1 MLGFLSA
8 RAITGLETV
17 VAGVYRRSISVAGRH
32 GWVSVE
38 PGVGD
43 WLEVTVDFPEPA
55 AMPEIERRLR
65 RMFDLDAVPEVINA
79 QLSQAPLMAQL
90 VAARPGL
97 RLPGTWDGLELAMRA
112 VLGQQITVVAAIR
125 LAGKLVAQYGQA
137 VQTPHAGITHLF
149 PTPEVLAAADLATLG
164 MPKAR
169 GRTLSGVAQA
179 LLDDPQLFQP
189 KASLKDGVARLVAQ
203 YGQALQTPHAG
214 ITHLFPTPEV
224 LAAADLATL
233 GMPKARGRTLSGVA
247 QALLD
252 DPQLF
257 QPKASLKDGV
267 ARLVALPGIGEWT
280 AQYIAM
286 RQLREADAFAPG
298 DIGLINALAALEGG
312 PVSARQL
319 LARAEAWRPLRAYA
333 AQHLWTSLNRGD

>member
-1 MLGFLSA
+1 MRLAYQPPYDWAAMLGFLSA

-32 GWVSVE
+32 GWISVE
-38 PGVGD
+38 PGAGD

-79 QLSQAPLMAQL
+79 QLAQDPLMAQL
-90 VAARPGL
+90 VVARPGL
-97 RLPGTWDGLELAMRA
+97 RLPGTWDGLELAIRA

-137 VQTPHAGITHLF
+137 LPTPHAGITHLF

-179 LLDDPQLFQP
+179 LLDDPQLF
-189 KASLKDGVARLVAQ
+189 
-203 YGQALQTPHAG
+203 
-214 ITHLFPTPEV
+214 E
-224 LAAADLATL
+224 
-233 GMPKARGRTLSGVA
+233 
-247 QALLD
+247 
-252 DPQLF
+252 
-257 QPKASLKDGV
+257 PKASLKDGV

-333 AQHLWTSLNRGD
+333 AQHLWTTL

>member
-1 MLGFLSA
+1 MRLAYQPPYDWAAMLGFLSV

-17 VAGVYRRSISVAGRH
+17 VAGVYRRSISVAGIH
-32 GWVSVE
+32 GWISVE
-38 PGVGD
+38 PGAGD
-43 WLEVTVDFPEPA
+43 WLEVTVDFPEPG

-79 QLSQAPLMAQL
+79 KLAQDPLMAQL

-97 RLPGTWDGLELAMRA
+97 RLPGTWDGLELAIRA

-137 VQTPHAGITHLF
+137 LSTPHAGITHLF

-179 LLDDPQLFQP
+179 LLDDPQLFEP
-189 KASLKDGVARLVAQ
+189 KASLQ
-203 YGQALQTPHAG
+203 
-214 ITHLFPTPEV
+214 
-224 LAAADLATL
+224 
-233 GMPKARGRTLSGVA
+233 
-247 QALLD
+247 
-252 DPQLF
+252 
-257 QPKASLKDGV
+257 DGV

-286 RQLREADAFAPG
+286 RQLREVDAFASG

>member
-1 MLGFLSA
+1 MRLVYQPPYDWAAMVEFLSA

-32 GWVSVE
+32 GWISVA
-38 PGVGD
+38 PGAGD

-55 AMPEIERRLR
+55 ALPEIERRLR
-65 RMFDLDAVPEVINA
+65 RMFDLDAVPAVINL
-79 QLSQAPLMAQL
+79 QLARDPLMAQL

-97 RLPGTWDGLELAMRA
+97 RLPGTWDGLELAIRA

-125 LAGKLVAQYGQA
+125 LAGKLVAQYGQSL
-137 VQTPHAGITHLF
+137 QTPHTGITHLF
-149 PTPEVLAAADLATLG
+149 PAPEVLAAADLAALG

-179 LLDDPQLFQP
+179 LLDDPRIF
-189 KASLKDGVARLVAQ
+189 
-203 YGQALQTPHAG
+203 
-214 ITHLFPTPEV
+214 E
-224 LAAADLATL
+224 
-233 GMPKARGRTLSGVA
+233 
-247 QALLD
+247 
-252 DPQLF
+252 
-257 QPKASLKDGV
+257 PKASLKDGV
-267 ARLVALPGIGEWT
+267 ARLVALPGIGDWT

-286 RQLREADAFAPG
+286 RQLREADAFASG
-298 DIGLINALAALEGG
+298 DIGLINALTALEGG

>member
-1 MLGFLSA
+1 MRLAYQPPYDWAAMLGFLSV

-17 VAGVYRRSISVAGRH
+17 VAGVYRRSISVAGIH
-32 GWVSVE
+32 GWISVE
-38 PGVGD
+38 PGAGD
-43 WLEVTVDFPEPA
+43 WLEVTVDFPEPG

-79 QLSQAPLMAQL
+79 QLAQDPLMAQL

-97 RLPGTWDGLELAMRA
+97 RLPGTWDGLELAIRA

-137 VQTPHAGITHLF
+137 LSTPYAGITHLF

-179 LLDDPQLFQP
+179 LLDDPQLFEP
-189 KASLKDGVARLVAQ
+189 KESLKEGVARLV
-203 YGQALQTPHAG
+203 GL
-214 ITHLFPTPEV
+214 
-224 LAAADLATL
+224 
-233 GMPKARGRTLSGVA
+233 R
-247 QALLD
+247 
-252 DPQLF
+252 
-257 QPKASLKDGV
+257 
-267 ARLVALPGIGEWT
+267 GIGEWT

-286 RQLREADAFAPG
+286 RQLREADAFATG